1 MGPGVRVDPSRST
14 SVEAVTVAAA
24 HALDVRPRPRL
35 LPCTPMDSACR
46 FPPGRQDVTQARKI
60 AGGAA
65 PAPEVPPRGAA
76 DRVARRIL
84 RLPVDAPRESIFGTE
99 SVFGRS
105 IAISAVRCLITYV
118 FLPLLAPVL
127 KVSGTLGP
135 VLGLVLGAVSMVAIV
150 VSKRRFFAADHK
162 YRWPCAA
169 CRWRHPRAAR
179 GRRRLGRRQPR
190 RLRRRQNTAG

>member
-1 MGPGVRVDPSRST
+1 
-14 SVEAVTVAAA
+14 
-24 HALDVRPRPRL
+24 
-35 LPCTPMDSACR
+35 MDSALSV
-46 FPPGRQDVTQARKI
+46 PTGAPEDVTPQARKI

-150 VSKRRFFAADHK
+150 VSMRRFFAADHK
-162 YRWPCAA
+162 YRWPYAA
-169 CRWRHPRAAR
+169 VGGGILVLLVVAAVSDVAS
-179 GRRRLGRRQPR
+179 L
-190 RLRRRQNTAG
+190 AG